1 MAEIFG
7 IGDIN
12 YLTVHDE
19 SKTAVIGFTAINP
32 PVGFV
37 ELKMT
42 RDSDDA
48 SDAMVSAAAVGL
60 HLSTTAGHQVGV
72 RYDDSGDGAFELDEI
87 TIHS

>member
-32 PVGFV
+32 PGFV
-37 ELKMT
+37 ELKIT

-48 SDAMVSAAAVGL
+48 YDAMVSAAAVGL
-60 HLSTTAGHQVGV
+60 HLSTTAGHQVHV
-72 RYDDSGDGAFELDEI
+72 RYDDSGDEAFELDEI